1 MLLKFFTLFLTKVVA
16 IKSDNYGFMTNY
28 VNNFAKNDK
37 LKDRDHFFGIRILNK
52 YVIEF
57 QLSS

>member
-1 MLLKFFTLFLTKVVA
+1 MLLKFCTVFLITVVA

-37 LKDRDHFFGIRILNK
+37 LKDRDHF
-52 YVIEF
+52 
-57 QLSS
+57 S